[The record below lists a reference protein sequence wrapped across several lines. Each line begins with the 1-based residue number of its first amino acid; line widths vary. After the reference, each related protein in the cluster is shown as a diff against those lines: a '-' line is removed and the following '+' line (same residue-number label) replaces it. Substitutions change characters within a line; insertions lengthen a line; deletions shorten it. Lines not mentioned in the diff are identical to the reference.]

1 VLHGTASFELEPPDE
16 AEMRRRSETIT
27 AAGYPYL
34 VAEVSGRVVGY
45 GYANAYRAR
54 PAYRYSVED
63 SIYVAPDWYRR
74 GVGRA
79 LLAALIDTCTER
91 GLRQMIA
98 VIGDS
103 DQRAPSVFI
112 APSASRS
119 AAPSMPSGSSM
130 AVGSTLFLCSA
141 RWAMA
146 TARRQ
151 VIWPDGSGA
160 DGPPWKMEAG
170 ADVMPRPA
178 LSAPRAAGP
187 PPAHRARASDRG
199 RASE

>member
-1 VLHGTASFELEPPDE
+1 MRPSGRQFGVGRMEMEGAMPPPLIRPATDEDIAAITMIYRPAVLHGTASFELEPPDE

-79 LLAALIDTCTER
+79 LLAALIETCTER

-103 DQRAPSVFI
+103 DQRASIGLHRVLGFTF
-112 APSASRS
+112 
-119 AAPSMPSGSSM
+119 GGTLN
-130 AVGSTLFLCSA
+130 AVGFKHG
-141 RWAMA
+141 RWLDAVLMQRPLGDGDR
-146 TARRQ
+146 TPPGDLARR
-151 VIWPDGSGA
+151 
-160 DGPPWKMEAG
+160 
-170 ADVMPRPA
+170 
-178 LSAPRAAGP
+178 
-187 PPAHRARASDRG
+187 
-199 RASE
+199 